1 VHANSTTLLLTQGDL
16 LDCGIDDIDA
26 VGEILEAMFVAHANG
41 EFTSPPSS
49 FLKRRECPHVADRII
64 GLSAYLGGSFDI
76 EGIKWIA
83 SAHKNPER
91 GLPRANAVIVLN
103 DADTRLPIAIIE
115 GALISALRTAV
126 VQGLAARYLARPDAM
141 EVGLVGAG
149 RIGALILHV
158 LRHWFPDIEYF
169 RVFDLSAE
177 RAQEFAA
184 HMDRLGVGIEIVDRF
199 EDALAPADIGI
210 AATTASQAYVP
221 ADCFKPGSLFMNV
234 SLMDPTCEYVLAADK
249 IVVDD
254 WIQCTH
260 SDRVLARMNNAGLVS
275 RESIHGEFGQIVTG
289 ALPARESDAE
299 RIFWNPF
306 GLAIEDLAV
315 ALVMYKRAI
324 ERDVGTPIKLVDREW
339 DVLF

>member
-1 VHANSTTLLLTQGDL
+1 LLLTQGDL

-26 VGEILEAMFVAHANG
+26 VGETLEAMFIAHASG
-41 EFTSPPSS
+41 DFTAPPSS
-49 FLKRRECPHVADRII
+49 FLKRPECPHVADRII
-64 GLSAYLGGSFDI
+64 SLSAYLGGGFDI

-83 SAHKNPER
+83 SAHKNPES

-103 DADTRLPIAIIE
+103 DADTRLPVAIIE

-126 VQGLAARYLARPDAM
+126 VQGLAARYLARPDSE

-149 RIGALILHV
+149 RIGALTLHV
-158 LRHWFPDIEYF
+158 LNHWFPKIEHY

-177 RAQEFAA
+177 RAKEFAA
-184 HMDRLGVGIEIVDRF
+184 HMEKLGVEVEIVDRF

-221 ADCFKPGSLFMNV
+221 ADCFKTGSLFMNV
-234 SLMDPTCEYVLAADK
+234 SLMDPTYEHVLAADK

-260 SDRVLARMNNAGLVS
+260 SDRVLARMHNAGLLS
-275 RESIHGEFGQIVTG
+275 RESIHGELGQIVNGT
-289 ALPARESDAE
+289 LPARGSDAE

-315 ALVMYKRAI
+315 ALAMYNRAL
-324 ERDVGTPIKLVDREW
+324 ELDVGTPIKLVDREW